1 MKWKRPFIFFYLF
14 LFIFIFYVC
23 FYWIEYDEDSIKS
36 SKTYTVE
43 KDGLCVL
50 IDKAYL
56 HTESQPCNNLN
67 KDILNELPS
76 DYVFLDY
83 IYKIKNTALST
94 FHRDVTSSQTIN
106 NTKYPTYTCILYK
119 YSGELLSVCPSSNKT
134 YPFVNTNIVNISGEA
149 GTVFLFD
156 SNLLHSGMQNM
167 CRDREVVQYKICH
180 KDDLLLLKHLQGVR
194 VEKTDHC
201 EITYYNYFMRKLS
214 YYFELPINTILYP
227 LMIKRENDNSLLGK
241 IQSYIPLSYYNNI

>member
-1 MKWKRPFIFFYLF
+1 MKWKRSFVFFLIIIIY
-14 LFIFIFYVC
+14 ICY
-23 FYWIEYDEDSIKS
+23 YWIEYDEDSIIS
-36 SKTYTVE
+36 SKTRILE
-43 KDGLCVL
+43 KDGFCVL
-50 IDKAYL
+50 IDKEY
-56 HTESQPCNNLN
+56 SKINNISIGNLKN
-67 KDILNELPS
+67 DILNKVPP
-76 DYVFLDY
+76 DYIFLDY

-134 YPFVNTNIVNISGEA
+134 YPFVSSNIVNISGEK

-167 CRDREVVQYKICH
+167 CRDREVIQWKLCH
-180 KDDLLLLKHLQGVR
+180 KDDLLVLKHLQGVR
-194 VEKTDHC
+194 VEKSDDC
-201 EITYYNYFMRKLS
+201 EITYYNYCLRKLS
-214 YYFELPINTILYP
+214 YYFELPVNTIFYP
-227 LMIKRENDNSLLGK
+227 LMIKRENNNSILGK